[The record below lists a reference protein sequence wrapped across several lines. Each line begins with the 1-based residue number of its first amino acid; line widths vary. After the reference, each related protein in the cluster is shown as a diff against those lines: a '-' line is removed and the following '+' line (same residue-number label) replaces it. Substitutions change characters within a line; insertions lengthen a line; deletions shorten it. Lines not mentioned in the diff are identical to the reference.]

1 MNSILKSS
9 LGPLL
14 ALFMQSA
21 LATTIPYQIIA
32 SYPHD
37 SSLFTQGLELFQ
49 GQLYESSGLYGRS
62 KIIARPFPSKPS
74 DSFKGRVLPDNFFAE
89 GITQYRGKLYLLSWQ
104 NQKGLI
110 FDPHSFQLLGSF
122 PYQGQGWGLCAHH
135 GAKNKDYLVMSN
147 GSRRLQWLDAKSLKL
162 SHHLDV
168 TENSKP
174 VDKLNELECHG
185 DYIIA
190 NQWQKN
196 HLLIISSQSGE
207 VLARVDLSILRLQ
220 AGITAAQSQ
229 DAVLNG
235 IAYDASDDSWLVTGK
250 FWPKLFR
257 IRFVLPPLPAKTPK
271 H

>member
-9 LGPLL
+9 LGLLL

-21 LATTIPYQIIA
+21 LAATIPYQIIA

-110 FDPHSFQLLGSF
+110 FDPHSFQLLGS
-122 PYQGQGWGLCAHH
+122 
-135 GAKNKDYLVMSN
+135 S
-147 GSRRLQWLDAKSLKL
+147 RLQWLDAQSLKL

-174 VDKLNELECHG
+174 VDKLNELECHD

-207 VLARVDLSILRLQ
+207 VSARVDLNIL
-220 AGITAAQSQ
+220 
-229 DAVLNG
+229 
-235 IAYDASDDSWLVTGK
+235 
-250 FWPKLFR
+250 
-257 IRFVLPPLPAKTPK
+257 
-271 H
+271 